1 MVIQILITVA
11 SIFVIA
17 KSAIAYTH
25 KTIRMPTFIA
35 WSVFWTAI
43 IFLVWQPNLTDRLA
57 VVLQVGRGADAI
69 FYLSLIAV
77 FYLLFKIFIRFENTD
92 SQITT
97 LVREM
102 GILKKDIED
111 IKK

>member
-1 MVIQILITVA
+1 MVIQILVTIA

-17 KSAIAYTH
+17 KSAIAYIH
-25 KTIRMPTFIA
+25 KTIRIPTFIA
-35 WSVFWTAI
+35 WSIFWTAI

-57 VVLQVGRGADAI
+57 ALLQVGRGADAI

-77 FYLLFKIFIRFENTD
+77 FYLLFKIFIRFEAID
-92 SQITT
+92 SNMTT

-102 GILKKDIED
+102 GILKKEIES